1 MVRCFFLLI
10 LCFDSNY
17 SNGKMFQIKSLRRL
31 SSYLFLL
38 LGCFAC
44 SLTAGAQN
52 SVTDYSEAFI
62 TVDDDVVSL
71 AQLREAGLV
80 ITARYSGFL
89 VAQFGPDVQVSTIRT
104 LPGVEH
110 ISWAMPVETCSDSAR
125 YYSRVEDV
133 QLGNGLE
140 MPYTGKDVIIGI
152 IDCGFDFNHVNLMDS
167 TGNTRVKSVY
177 MPLDN
182 GEEGRSPVINRIM
195 LPGKYYETPELI
207 KNLTTDD
214 STSSHGTQVAG
225 IAAGSYRD
233 NGWYG
238 VAPDADIVVCGI
250 PEHELTDA
258 RVAYGITFIDD
269 YARRMNK
276 PCVVNISLGTNVGLH
291 DGSSF
296 LSRIMEQMS
305 GPGRI
310 FVVSAGNDGN
320 NGVCVHRMIENKQD
334 TVYTLLSGYFGS
346 RTRMGK
352 VCAWSK
358 DKKVFNTR
366 LIVVDTQNGDIVYR
380 SRAYSA
386 TTAGSEGIISSDEDP
401 QLAEYYTGS
410 AKITGS
416 VDANG
421 IPYSLFDISSLDA
434 NEGNYVIGV
443 QYYAPSPT
451 ELVAWGS
458 QHVYFSR
465 YGYSWVEGGLA
476 KGSINDIATTDSCI
490 SVGSYNSRQ
499 YITMLDGTLYHRPFS
514 VPEQISYYSA
524 YGPDEN
530 GIQRPDVCA
539 PGSVIISSGNR
550 FHVNPPNLEY
560 WQPSAFV
567 DGVEYPYCP
576 DLGTSMSAP
585 IVTGAIAL
593 WLQANP
599 SLSVADVR
607 QVLKRSSYKDK
618 NFTTANKERWGAGKL
633 DANAGLRYV
642 LCLDE
647 LTGDVNGD
655 GEVNISDINAV
666 ISIILGSSVTAD
678 IQRRADVNGD
688 GEVNISDINAVIA
701 IIL

>member
-1 MVRCFFLLI
+1 MV
-10 LCFDSNY
+10 
-17 SNGKMFQIKSLRRL
+17 KMFEIKSLRRL
-31 SSYLFLL
+31 ALYLCVC
-38 LGCFAC
+38 LGCLFCQLKA
-44 SLTAGAQN
+44 SAQT
-52 SVTDYSEAFI
+52 SVCEYSEAFI

-80 ITARYSGFL
+80 ITARYNGFL
-89 VAQFGPDVQVSTIRT
+89 IAQFGEDVQVSTIRS

-110 ISWAMPVETCSDSAR
+110 ISWAMPMETCSDSAR

-133 QLGNGLE
+133 HLGNGLE

-195 LPGKYYETPELI
+195 LPGKCYETPELI

-214 STSSHGTQVAG
+214 TTTSHGTQVAG

-238 VAPDADIVVCGI
+238 MAPDADIVVCAI
-250 PEHELTDA
+250 PEQELTDA
-258 RVAYGITFIDD
+258 RVAYGITFIND
-269 YARRMNK
+269 YARRKNK
-276 PCVVNISLGTNVGLH
+276 PCVVNISLGTYVGLH

-296 LSRIMEQMS
+296 LSCVMEQMA
-305 GPGRI
+305 GPGQV

-320 NGVCVHRMIENKQD
+320 NTVCIHREIASKQD

-346 RTRMGK
+346 MTRMGK

-366 LIVVDTQNGDIVYR
+366 LIVTNTQNGKIVYR

-386 TTAGSEGIISSDEDP
+386 TAVGSEGLISSDEDP
-401 QLAEYYTGS
+401 ELAQYYIGS
-410 AKITGS
+410 ATITGT

-421 IPYSLFDISSLDA
+421 VPYSLFDINSLEAVSS
-434 NEGNYVIGV
+434 NYILGM

-451 ELVAWGS
+451 ELAVWGS
-458 QHVYFSR
+458 QHVYFSK
-465 YGYSWVEGGLA
+465 YGYSWVEGGSA
-476 KGSINDIATTDSCI
+476 MGSINDIATTDSCI
-490 SVGSYNSRQ
+490 SVGSYNSKQ
-499 YITMLDGTLYHRPFS
+499 YITLRDGSLYFRHYS
-514 VPEQISYYSA
+514 TPEQISYYSA

-539 PGSVIISSGNR
+539 PGSVIVSSGNR
-550 FHVNPPNLEY
+550 YEVNPPNLQY

-585 IVTGAIAL
+585 VVTGAIAL

-599 SLSVADVR
+599 TLSVADVR
-607 QVLKRSSYKDK
+607 QVLKHSSYKDS
-618 NFTTANKERWGAGKL
+618 NYTVANRMRWGSGKL
-633 DANAGLRYV
+633 DANAGIRYILR
-642 LCLDE
+642 LDE

-666 ISIILGSSVTAD
+666 ISVVLGSTVSDD
-678 IQRRADVNGD
+678 IRRRADVNGD
-688 GEVNISDINAVIA
+688 SEVNISDINAIIS
-701 IIL
+701 IILN